1 MFGKTFLQFC
11 KTMVSITNK
20 LSWEDVSPI
29 VLFWTISAE
38 INKLKDFL
46 RLVEELTHEQD
57 LRFIWQITQTNAL
70 LLMDNEPEI
79 QAVYECII
87 CSPQLTVK
95 QTEMHCDSDRF
106 FLRDQYT
113 SIKAN
118 IAAFFKQH
126 EHTETAFYMTT
137 MITRVLQLSSNEL
150 VEELFQHY
158 NDIWKNLVNWQ
169 NYDHCCSRGI
179 VMPLM
184 VSIEEHHF
192 LHREMYADNNH
203 RNRDLLLMNDR
214 LQDKIVA
221 CRYDDL
227 NQLEHNIEL
236 QLTDLHQALKDHLL

>member
-1 MFGKTFLQFC
+1 
-11 KTMVSITNK
+11 MVSITNK
-20 LSWEDVSPI
+20 ISWVDVSSI

-46 RLVEELTHEQD
+46 RLVEELTYEQD
-57 LRFIWQITQTNAL
+57 LRFIWRITQTNNL
-70 LLMDNEPEI
+70 LLIDDEPEI

-95 QTEMHCDSDRF
+95 HAEMRCDSDRF
-106 FLRDQYT
+106 FLRDRYT
-113 SIKAN
+113 SIKTN
-118 IAAFFKQH
+118 IAAFFKH
-126 EHTETAFYMTT
+126 NEYSETAFHMIM

-179 VMPLM
+179 VMPRI
-184 VSIEEHHF
+184 VSVEEHHT
-192 LHREMYADNNH
+192 LHREMYEDNNH

-227 NQLEHNIEL
+227 EQFVHNTEL
-236 QLTDLHQALKDHLL
+236 QLTNLHQMLKTTYYS